1 MSAITVRYNWQSM
14 ILLTLI
20 GGLFGTTLQV
30 LNRGIGFLV
39 DAWSDPLVW
48 SIFFPLMLLFIVVI
62 WYLSTVRLSESEIT
76 SHAYPFK
83 IRWSDLRSCT
93 VSRPL
98 GILGLNLYGAK
109 SRFPIWLPLPPNQI
123 TKIYD
128 FLAQEDKF
136 SNAFT
141 AFEDIRLKKTLQ
153 RTPR

>member
-1 MSAITVRYNWQSM
+1 MSAITVRYTWQNM
-14 ILLTLI
+14 FFFAFF
-20 GGLFGTTLQV
+20 GGLLGTTLQV
-30 LNRGIGFLV
+30 LNRGLGFLV
-39 DAWSDPLVW
+39 DAWSDPLFW

-62 WYLSTVRLSESEIT
+62 WYLSAVRLSESEIT

-93 VSRPL
+93 VSGPL
-98 GILGLNLYGAK
+98 GILGLKLYGAE

-128 FLAQEDKF
+128 FLAQEEKF
-136 SNAFT
+136 SVAFT
-141 AFEDIRLKKTLQ
+141 AFEDIRLKKSLQ